1 MKKVLLFLGMFLM
14 LKVNAFALGHLE
26 LVRINGVYSSQLNM
40 DTGDYF
46 SSNQKKYI
54 IDGRIVYCV
63 EPGINIMTMD
73 YDFTSDLSKSN
84 FSKDIIDK
92 ISLIGYFGYDY
103 PGHQTDNYFLAAQ
116 ELIWE
121 TIGNNE
127 IHFTTGINDTGN
139 MINIDF
145 EKNEIM
151 SLVNHYSLKPSFDRS
166 SVSGIYGD
174 EIILTD
180 KNKVLSNFDIV
191 SGDDVSIDGNKL
203 TIKLNSLGKYDINL
217 VRRNYDNSSSVFY
230 FAPNSQDFM
239 FLRSDNIVTSN
250 VSVNSYIPYSN
261 IKVVKSGLVVDGIDE
276 NNNFIY
282 KSKGLTGV
290 KFGLYAANDIYKGDI
305 LLYKS
310 NEFIEELVTVDG
322 VAVSRDLPNG
332 NYYLKEISTLDEFI
346 LDDNIVNIQLDNS
359 KDEVFTYMVDLKNER
374 KNIFINLRKNGEFF
388 EEIINGGGS
397 FFSGPLG
404 GIVFGLYS
412 SNDIF
417 DSNNCLLV
425 KKGEL
430 IKTFITNSN
439 GIISEKVDIPFG
451 TYYLKELKTLP
462 GYKIDNNV
470 YEFSIIGNSS
480 NDIHIMIGKEP
491 ILNEMIKSNLII
503 NKIDEYGN
511 KLSGACFKLFDS
523 FNNLIYE
530 GCTDS
535 DGIISINDLP
545 YGKYHFYEVSSPD
558 GYLVSN
564 KIYDV
569 NIIDDSSIVKVDV
582 LNVKMPVTSDIYAL
596 PKKLSMIGLGFGLLS
611 LSVAIVYD
619 KKNRNC

>member
-425 KKGEL
+425 KKEEL